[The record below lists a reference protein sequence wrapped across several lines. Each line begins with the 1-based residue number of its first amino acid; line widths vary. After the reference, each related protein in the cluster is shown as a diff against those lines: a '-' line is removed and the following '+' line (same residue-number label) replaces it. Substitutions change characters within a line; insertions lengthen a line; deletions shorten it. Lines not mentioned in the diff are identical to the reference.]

1 LKQINLFTEDELTEL
16 QKSLFENQYRQFL
29 RTKHLLADIIKIKA
43 NKDLKLDMLP
53 LDVVKKYE

>member
-1 LKQINLFTEDELTEL
+1 LFTEDELTEL